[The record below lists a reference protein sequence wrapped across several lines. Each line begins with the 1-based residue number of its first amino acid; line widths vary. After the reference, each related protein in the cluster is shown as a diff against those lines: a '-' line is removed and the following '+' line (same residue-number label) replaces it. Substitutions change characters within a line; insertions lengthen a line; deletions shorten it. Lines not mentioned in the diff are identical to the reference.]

1 MIATKIES
9 LSPSAGFDRFGEIF
23 SRYRTELQW
32 LAGFVTA
39 NETVAE
45 ACVIDACGLAE
56 SHPEPGD
63 LLTQWQ
69 RHATLRTAIEIQ
81 RVRIAQ
87 LSSTYNRGLCRHHN
101 HAPLSQEAVDLVIDE
116 GSRLMTALDALC
128 RCVLVI
134 CGIEKWSVREAAS
147 LLGVSTKVAR
157 AAYCTALEYLEVIR
171 CERFREEHACAAVS
185 N

>member
-1 MIATKIES
+1 MIATKVES
-9 LSPSAGFDRFGEIF
+9 FSPSAGFDRFGGIF
-23 SRYRTELQW
+23 SHNRTELQW

-56 SHPEPGD
+56 SHQEPGD
-63 LLTQWQ
+63 LLKQWQ
-69 RHATLRTAIEIQ
+69 RHATLRAAIEIQ

-87 LSSTYNRGLCRHHN
+87 LSSTYNRRLCRHHN
-101 HAPLSQEAVDLVIDE
+101 HAPLPQEAVDLVIDE

-134 CGIEKWSVREAAS
+134 CGIEKRSVREAAS
-147 LLGVSTKVAR
+147 LLGVNTKVAR
-157 AAYCTALEYLEVIR
+157 AAYCTALEYLDVIR
-171 CERFREEHACAAVS
+171 CEHFRDEYACAAVC

>member
-1 MIATKIES
+1 MIATNIES
-9 LSPSAGFDRFGEIF
+9 RSPSAGVNRFGEIF
-23 SRYRTELQW
+23 SHYRTELQW
-32 LAGFVTA
+32 LAAFVTA

-56 SHPEPGD
+56 SQQEPGN
-63 LLTQWQ
+63 LLVQWQ
-69 RHATLRTAIEIQ
+69 RRATVRAAIEIQ

-87 LSSTYNRGLCRHHN
+87 LSSTYNRQLCRHHS

-116 GSRLMTALDALC
+116 GSRVMNALDALC

-134 CGIEKWSVREAAS
+134 CGIEKRSIAEAAS
-147 LLGVSTKVAR
+147 LLRVSNKIAR
-157 AAYCTALEYLEVIR
+157 AAYCSALEYLDVIR
-171 CERFREEHACAAVS
+171 CERFREEHECAAVS